1 MVIDRRRILLAL
13 GLSIVIHSYLAR
25 TIANIPPPIPR
36 QHGGKGDKDEGSDA
50 DGLGGTNKIKIKIKI
65 GPIRGEDGEI
75 IEMNPVGKN
84 GEPCYEYF
92 GGIGIYQD
100 GFGNVTDVIP
110 HYPAS
115 RLGLKAG
122 DHIVHIEDIVGEI
135 GSTIT
140 FSYIRNGVIDTVTV
154 KREKICTR
162 HFR

>member
-13 GLSIVIHSYLAR
+13 GLSIVIHAYLGR
-25 TIANIPPPIPR
+25 EIANIPPPIPR
-36 QHGGKGDKDEGSDA
+36 QHGGNGDKDEGSQ
-50 DGLGGTNKIKIKIKI
+50 DGDGSGHKPVKFKI

-92 GGIGIYQD
+92 GGVGLYHD
-100 GFGNVTDVIP
+100 GYGNVTQVIP
-110 HYPAS
+110 HYPAN
-115 RLGLKAG
+115 RFGLQPG
-122 DHIVHIEDIVGEI
+122 DHIVDIESLVGPI
-135 GSTIT
+135 GSVLT

-162 HFR
+162 RFQ